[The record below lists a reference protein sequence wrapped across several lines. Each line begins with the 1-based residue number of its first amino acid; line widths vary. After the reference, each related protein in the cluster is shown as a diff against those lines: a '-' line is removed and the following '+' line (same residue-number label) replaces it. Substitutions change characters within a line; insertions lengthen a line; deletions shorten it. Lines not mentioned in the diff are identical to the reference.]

1 MQIDLP
7 DDFNLKLANA
17 NNFSIAIFTFAMH
30 IIKVKMVLYLCLYSK
45 YVKKDKYKNI
55 MKLCKKLQSY
65 LPIYIFH
72 HVSEKWVLFSSDQ
85 TRYRVL
91 RGSNVMVIVVA
102 TQWNDVNDPCHH
114 NIFCSDIFLLTK
126 IIGQCLRK
134 PHVLW
139 AHDMPKRPFRGS

>member
-1 MQIDLP
+1 MQLI
-7 DDFNLKLANA
+7 LALLYLLLQCI
-17 NNFSIAIFTFAMH
+17 S
-30 IIKVKMVLYLCLYSK
+30 IIKVKKVLYLSAWFIFQIC
-45 YVKKDKYKNI
+45 KKKNKYKNV
-55 MKLCKKLQSY
+55 MKLCKKLQFY
-65 LPIYIFH
+65 LYIFH
-72 HVSEKWVLFSSDQ
+72 HVSEKWFLFSSDQ